1 MNYTRK
7 TAIDI
12 LRECDYYLEYTVDT
26 NTNQSKLCGPLID
39 GEVTFSVDNN
49 QVVINGIPAY
59 KGHPKTFQ
67 AIVYIAVC
75 KMAERLG
82 YPPKYIIFP
91 EGPELYLLLNIPE
104 LTPEELEESD
114 DLLSF
119 AIDIVDGGIP
129 IERIPHYRENN
140 LLKEIQLLIFYYY
153 ELVQSTNDD

>member
-1 MNYTRK
+1 MNSYPK
-7 TAIDI
+7 TATDI
-12 LRECDYYLEYTVDT
+12 LRECDYYLEYVVDK
-26 NTNQSKLCGPLID
+26 NTGQSKLMGPIID
-39 GEVTFSVDNN
+39 CEVIFSVEDD
-49 QVVINGIPAY
+49 QVFMNGQPAY

-67 AIVYIAVC
+67 AIVYIAIC
-75 KMAERLG
+75 KIAEKIG

-129 IERIPHYRENN
+129 IERIPHYKDNN
-140 LLKEIQLLIFYYY
+140 LLREIQLLVFYYY
-153 ELVQSTNDD
+153 ELIKSTNDD